1 MERLVWLLPSAVL
14 ILFDR
19 LLKMWATCALPLAQ
33 PQPLL
38 GDVLRLSR
46 VHNSGGA
53 FGLFPGN
60 PTAFLAVSSLIAATI
75 VLLLLV
81 NRLKGWWLRAG
92 ASILFAGAVG
102 NLIDRAAYGYV
113 IDFFELRGFPIFNLA
128 DACITVGAAVVIVAV
143 LLGGE
148 RHRSR
153 GQADH
158 A

>member
-1 MERLVWLLPSAVL
+1 MRKLLWLLPSVIL

-19 LLKMWATCALPLAQ
+19 LLKLWAVCALPLGH
-33 PQPLL
+33 PRPLI
-38 GDVLRLSR
+38 GNVIRLTR

-60 PTAFLAVSSLIAATI
+60 ASAFLAISSLIAAVVL
-75 VLLLLV
+75 VLLLTD
-81 NRLKGWWLRAG
+81 RLLGWWSKAG
-92 ASILFAGAVG
+92 ASILLAGAIG

-113 IDFFELRGFPIFNLA
+113 VDFFEFRGFPIFNLA
-128 DACITVGAAVVIVAV
+128 DACITVGACLIILSI

-153 GQADH
+153 READH